1 MGEREIRPVDRRRW
15 QNGIVRVLE
24 RFPREYAALQSAT
37 GAFGDDFELRAF
49 KRAFDFADG
58 AAAYNRAQAIERAI
72 GRVQNFLA
80 DLAEQGAKLAQ
91 LSPPQERGS
100 PVERAF
106 CSLRDAGVIDGELC
120 AQLRET
126 QRARTRIE
134 HFYLDVTAGE
144 VHRAARV
151 LRDIAPQFMSRYV
164 DWIEPYLPS

>member
-1 MGEREIRPVDRRRW
+1 MSERQVRPVDRRRW
-15 QNGIVRVLE
+15 QNGVVRVLE
-24 RFPREYAALQSAT
+24 RFPREYAALESAM
-37 GAFGDDFELRAF
+37 GAFADDFELQAF

-58 AAAYNRAQAIERAI
+58 VEAYNRAQAVERAV

-80 DLAEQGAKLAQ
+80 DLAELGAKLAQ

-100 PVERAF
+100 AVERAF
-106 CSLRDAGVIDGELC
+106 CSLRDAGAIDGELC

-144 VHRAARV
+144 VHRAARAV
-151 LRDIAPQFMSRYV
+151 RDIAPRFLERYA
-164 DWIEPYLPS
+164 DWIEPYLPG